1 MKRFFRLTVMFTLLF
16 TFFSCGKSERESYD
30 SIAYKE
36 VLTSLVMED
45 TDLQSL
51 SKSTNVSPEKLI
63 YIKYGVIAENEDL
76 TNYFRDLK
84 YAYDSNDES
93 EIESLLETHDFAIN
107 ENMIKELLSIK
118 DYKEQEYINNE
129 KFQSLLPEIGQRFYN
144 RKIHKFFEDKYSFI
158 GIFTNTWRYVVNS
171 KEEYIAS
178 FQREFDKE
186 LSSEDL
192 SVYLNQRI
200 NAYAQMLK
208 TEHKVLYK
216 KKTEDGNATSLL
228 ELSNA
233 NFKLDKKA
241 HDEIVKHA
249 TLDLYDFAVNVA
261 EETVIAF
268 IIWAIFAIII
278 EIKIEAAISDEIS
291 NFQSGIKKGDG
302 WLKNGIRLGISLFGS
317 YVSLENKK
325 KRIRRKYRNKQFI
338 WSTLITIVLL
348 VWSYFYV
355 MKPSAEIEVNIE
367 NKMQQQVK
375 EHFDNLNIWVA
386 TELNKI
392 TKEL

>member
-1 MKRFFRLTVMFTLLF
+1 MKKFFRLTVLLALLF

-45 TDLQSL
+45 TDLQSI

-76 TNYFRDLK
+76 TNYLRDLK

-107 ENMIKELLSIK
+107 ENMIKEPLSIK

-171 KEEYIAS
+171 KEEYIAG

-249 TLDLYDFAVNVA
+249 TLDLYDFAVNIA

>member
-107 ENMIKELLSIK
+107 ENMIKEPLSRK

-171 KEEYIAS
+171 KEEYIAG

-375 EHFDNLNIWVA
+375 EYFDNLNIWVA

>member
-1 MKRFFRLTVMFTLLF
+1 MRKFFRFTVMLTLLLSI
-16 TFFSCGKSERESYD
+16 FSCGNSERESYD
-30 SIAYKE
+30 SIAYQE
-36 VLTSLVMED
+36 VLTSLVMEY
-45 TDLQSL
+45 TDLQTL
-51 SKSTNVSPEKLI
+51 SKSTGVSPEKLVN
-63 YIKYGVIAENEDL
+63 IKYGIIAENEDL
-76 TNYFRDLK
+76 TSYLRDLK
-84 YAYDSNDES
+84 CAYDSNDES
-93 EIESLLETHDFAIN
+93 EIESLLETHDFTIN
-107 ENMIKELLSIK
+107 EKVIKEPLSIK

-144 RKIHKFFEDKYSFI
+144 KKIHKFFEDKYSFI

-178 FQREFDKE
+178 FQSDFNKE
-186 LSSEDL
+186 LSSEDF

-208 TEHKVLYK
+208 KEHEVLYK
-216 KKTEDGNATSLL
+216 KKTVDGEESYIL

-233 NFKLDKKA
+233 NFKLDKDA
-241 HDEIVKHA
+241 QDEIVKHA
-249 TLDLYDFAVNVA
+249 TLDLYDFAVDVA
-261 EETVIAF
+261 EDTVIAF
-268 IIWAIFAIII
+268 IIWAVIAILVEIAIENMII
-278 EIKIEAAISDEIS
+278 SEIRNTKL
-291 NFQSGIKKGDG
+291 FWTKKKGFWTNIAINALSIG
-302 WLKNGIRLGISLFGS
+302 CTYLNIQENEAEIRS
-317 YVSLENKK
+317 
-325 KRIRRKYRNKQFI
+325 KYRSYQFWI
-338 WSTLITIVLL
+338 SISITAILFA
-348 VWSYFYV
+348 WSYFYV

>member
-1 MKRFFRLTVMFTLLF
+1 MFTLLF

-107 ENMIKELLSIK
+107 ENMIKEPLSIK

-171 KEEYIAS
+171 KEEYIAG

-268 IIWAIFAIII
+268 IIWAIFTIII

>member
-107 ENMIKELLSIK
+107 ENMIKEPLSIK

-171 KEEYIAS
+171 KEEYIAG

-367 NKMQQQVK
+367 NKMQQQAN

>member
-107 ENMIKELLSIK
+107 ENMIKEPLSIK

-171 KEEYIAS
+171 KEEYIAG

-216 KKTEDGNATSLL
+216 KKTEDGNATYLL

-302 WLKNGIRLGISLFGS
+302 WLKNGIRLGISLYGS
-317 YVSLENKK
+317 YVSLKNKK
-325 KRIRRKYRNKQFI
+325 KRIRRKYRNQQFI

>member
-1 MKRFFRLTVMFTLLF
+1 MKKFFRLTVLLALLF
-16 TFFSCGKSERESYD
+16 TFFSCGNSERESYD
-30 SIAYKE
+30 SITYQE
-36 VLTSLVMED
+36 VFTSLVMED

-93 EIESLLETHDFAIN
+93 EIESLLETHDFTIN
-107 ENMIKELLSIK
+107 EKVIKEPLSIK

-178 FQREFDKE
+178 FQSDFNKE
-186 LSSEDL
+186 LSSEDF

-208 TEHKVLYK
+208 KEHEVLYK
-216 KKTEDGNATSLL
+216 KKTVDGEETYIL

-233 NFKLDKKA
+233 NFKLDKDA
-241 HDEIVKHA
+241 QNEIVKHA
-249 TLDLYDFAVNVA
+249 TLDLYDFAVDVA
-261 EETVIAF
+261 VDTVIAF
-268 IIWAIFAIII
+268 IIWAVIAIIVEIAI
-278 EIKIEAAISDEIS
+278 ENMISSEIR
-291 NFQSGIKKGDG
+291 N
-302 WLKNGIRLGISLFGS
+302 LKLSW
-317 YVSLENKK
+317 NKK
-325 KRIRRKYRNKQFI
+325 KGFWTNLAINALSIGSTYLNIREKEAEIRNKYRSYQFWI
-338 WSTLITIVLL
+338 SISITAILFA
-348 VWSYFYV
+348 WSYFYV

>member
-1 MKRFFRLTVMFTLLF
+1 MRKFFRFTVMLTLLLSI
-16 TFFSCGKSERESYD
+16 FSCGNSERESYD
-30 SIAYKE
+30 SIAYQE
-36 VLTSLVMED
+36 VLTSLVMEY
-45 TDLQSL
+45 TDLQTL
-51 SKSTNVSPEKLI
+51 SKSTGVSPEKLVN
-63 YIKYGVIAENEDL
+63 IKYGIIAENEDL
-76 TNYFRDLK
+76 TSYLRDLK
-84 YAYDSNDES
+84 CAYDSNDES
-93 EIESLLETHDFAIN
+93 EIESLLETHDFTIN
-107 ENMIKELLSIK
+107 EKVIKEPLSIK

-178 FQREFDKE
+178 FQSDFNKE
-186 LSSEDL
+186 LSSEDF

-208 TEHKVLYK
+208 KEHEVLYK
-216 KKTEDGNATSLL
+216 KKTVDGEETYIL

-233 NFKLDKKA
+233 NFKLDKDA
-241 HDEIVKHA
+241 QNEIVKHA

-291 NFQSGIKKGDG
+291 NFHSGIKKGDG
-302 WLKNGIRLGISLFGS
+302 WIKNGIRLGISLLGS
-317 YVSLENKK
+317 YANLENKK
-325 KRIRRKYRNKQFI
+325 KRIRKKYRNKQFL

-348 VWSYFYV
+348 VWSYYYV

-375 EHFDNLNIWVA
+375 EHFDNLNIWVG

>member
-36 VLTSLVMED
+36 VLTSLIMED

-107 ENMIKELLSIK
+107 ENMIKEPLSIK

-171 KEEYIAS
+171 KEEYIAG

-302 WLKNGIRLGISLFGS
+302 WLKNGIRLGISLYGS
-317 YVSLENKK
+317 YVSLKNKK
-325 KRIRRKYRNKQFI
+325 KRIRRKYRNQQFI

-375 EHFDNLNIWVA
+375 EYFDNLNIWVA

>member
-107 ENMIKELLSIK
+107 ENMIKEPLSIK

-171 KEEYIAS
+171 KEEYIAG

-375 EHFDNLNIWVA
+375 EYFDNLNIWVA

>member
-107 ENMIKELLSIK
+107 ENMIKEPLSIK

-171 KEEYIAS
+171 KEEYIAG

-325 KRIRRKYRNKQFI
+325 KRIRRKYRNQQFI

>member
-1 MKRFFRLTVMFTLLF
+1 MKRFFRLTVMFILLF

-63 YIKYGVIAENEDL
+63 YIKYGVITENEDL

-107 ENMIKELLSIK
+107 ENMIKEPLSIK

-171 KEEYIAS
+171 KEEYIAG

-249 TLDLYDFAVNVA
+249 TLDLYDFAVNIA

-325 KRIRRKYRNKQFI
+325 KQIRRKYRNKQFI

>member
-1 MKRFFRLTVMFTLLF
+1 MLTLLF
-16 TFFSCGKSERESYD
+16 SIFSCGNSERESYD
-30 SIAYKE
+30 SIAYQE
-36 VLTSLVMED
+36 VLTSLVMEY
-45 TDLQSL
+45 TDLQTL
-51 SKSTNVSPEKLI
+51 SKSTGVSPEKLVN
-63 YIKYGVIAENEDL
+63 IKYGIIAENEDL
-76 TNYFRDLK
+76 TSYLRDLK
-84 YAYDSNDES
+84 CAYDSNDES
-93 EIESLLETHDFAIN
+93 EIESLLETHDFTIN
-107 ENMIKELLSIK
+107 EKVIKEPLSIK

-178 FQREFDKE
+178 FQSDFNKE
-186 LSSEDL
+186 LSSEDF

-208 TEHKVLYK
+208 KEHEVLYK
-216 KKTEDGNATSLL
+216 KKTVDGEETYIL

-233 NFKLDKKA
+233 NFKLDKDA
-241 HDEIVKHA
+241 QNEIVKHA
-249 TLDLYDFAVNVA
+249 TLDLYDFAVDVA
-261 EETVIAF
+261 EDTVIAF
-268 IIWAIFAIII
+268 IIWAVIAIIVEIAI
-278 EIKIEAAISDEIS
+278 ENMISSEIR
-291 NFQSGIKKGDG
+291 N
-302 WLKNGIRLGISLFGS
+302 LKLSW
-317 YVSLENKK
+317 NKK
-325 KRIRRKYRNKQFI
+325 KGFWTNLAINALSIGSTYLNIREKEAEIRNKYRSYQFWI
-338 WSTLITIVLL
+338 SISITAILFA
-348 VWSYFYV
+348 WSYFYV

-375 EHFDNLNIWVA
+375 EHFDNQNIWVA

>member
-1 MKRFFRLTVMFTLLF
+1 
-16 TFFSCGKSERESYD
+16 
-30 SIAYKE
+30 
-36 VLTSLVMED
+36 
-45 TDLQSL
+45 
-51 SKSTNVSPEKLI
+51 
-63 YIKYGVIAENEDL
+63 
-76 TNYFRDLK
+76 
-84 YAYDSNDES
+84 
-93 EIESLLETHDFAIN
+93 
-107 ENMIKELLSIK
+107 
-118 DYKEQEYINNE
+118 
-129 KFQSLLPEIGQRFYN
+129 
-144 RKIHKFFEDKYSFI
+144 
-158 GIFTNTWRYVVNS
+158 
-171 KEEYIAS
+171 
-178 FQREFDKE
+178 
-186 LSSEDL
+186 
-192 SVYLNQRI
+192 
-200 NAYAQMLK
+200 MLK

-249 TLDLYDFAVNVA
+249 TLDLYDFVVNVA

-302 WLKNGIRLGISLFGS
+302 WLKNGIRLGINLFGS

-325 KRIRRKYRNKQFI
+325 KRIRRKYRN
-338 WSTLITIVLL
+338 SITAILFA
-348 VWSYFYV
+348 WSYFYV

>member
-107 ENMIKELLSIK
+107 ENMIKEPLSIK

-171 KEEYIAS
+171 KEEYIAG

-216 KKTEDGNATSLL
+216 KKTEDGKATSLL

-233 NFKLDKKA
+233 NFKLDKDA
-241 HDEIVKHA
+241 QDEIVKHA

>member
-1 MKRFFRLTVMFTLLF
+1 MFTLLF

-171 KEEYIAS
+171 KEEYIAG

>member
-107 ENMIKELLSIK
+107 ENMIKEPLSIK

-171 KEEYIAS
+171 KEEYIAG

-338 WSTLITIVLL
+338 WYTLITIVLL

>member
-1 MKRFFRLTVMFTLLF
+1 MKKFFRLTVMFTLLF
-16 TFFSCGKSERESYD
+16 TFFSCGNSERESYD
-30 SIAYKE
+30 SITSQE
-36 VLTSLVMED
+36 VFTSLVMED

-76 TNYFRDLK
+76 TNYLRDLK

-107 ENMIKELLSIK
+107 ENMIKEPLSIK

-171 KEEYIAS
+171 KEEYIAG

-241 HDEIVKHA
+241 QDEIVKHA

-317 YVSLENKK
+317 YVSLEKK
-325 KRIRRKYRNKQFI
+325 KKQIRRKYRNKQFL
-338 WSTLITIVLL
+338 WSTLITVVLL

-367 NKMQQQVK
+367 NKMQQRVK

>member
-1 MKRFFRLTVMFTLLF
+1 MKRFFRLTLMFTLLF

-107 ENMIKELLSIK
+107 ENMIKEPLSIK

-171 KEEYIAS
+171 KEEYIAG

-278 EIKIEAAISDEIS
+278 EIKIEAAISDAIS

-317 YVSLENKK
+317 YVNLENKK

>member
-1 MKRFFRLTVMFTLLF
+1 MKKFFRLTVMLALLF
-16 TFFSCGKSERESYD
+16 TIFSCGNSERESYD
-30 SIAYKE
+30 SITYQE
-36 VLTSLVMED
+36 VFTSLVMED

-63 YIKYGVIAENEDL
+63 YIKYGIIAENGDL
-76 TNYFRDLK
+76 TNYLRDLK
-84 YAYDSNDES
+84 CAYDSNNES
-93 EIESLLETHDFAIN
+93 EIESLLETHDFTIN
-107 ENMIKELLSIK
+107 DNVIKEPLSIK
-118 DYKEQEYINNE
+118 DYKEKEYINNE

-144 RKIHKFFEDKYSFI
+144 RKIHKFFEDKYSYI
-158 GIFTNTWRYVVNS
+158 GIFTNTWCYVVNS
-171 KEEYIAS
+171 KEEYIAG

-216 KKTEDGNATSLL
+216 KKAEDGNATSLL

-241 HDEIVKHA
+241 QDEIVKHA

-317 YVSLENKK
+317 YVSLEKK
-325 KRIRRKYRNKQFI
+325 KKQIRRKYRNKQFL
-338 WSTLITIVLL
+338 WSTLITVVLL

-367 NKMQQQVK
+367 NKMQQRVK

>member
-1 MKRFFRLTVMFTLLF
+1 MKKFFRLTVLLALLF
-16 TFFSCGKSERESYD
+16 TFFSCGNSERESYD
-30 SIAYKE
+30 SITYQE
-36 VLTSLVMED
+36 VFTSLVMED

-76 TNYFRDLK
+76 TNYLRDLK

-107 ENMIKELLSIK
+107 ENMIKEPLSIK

-171 KEEYIAS
+171 KEEYIAG

-241 HDEIVKHA
+241 QDEIVKHA

-268 IIWAIFAIII
+268 MIWAIFAIII

>member
-107 ENMIKELLSIK
+107 ENMIKEPLSIK

-171 KEEYIAS
+171 KEEYIAG

>member
-1 MKRFFRLTVMFTLLF
+1 MKKFFRLTVMFTLLF
-16 TFFSCGKSERESYD
+16 TFFSCGNSERESYD
-30 SIAYKE
+30 SITYQE
-36 VLTSLVMED
+36 VFTSLVMED

-76 TNYFRDLK
+76 TNYLRDLK

-107 ENMIKELLSIK
+107 ENMIKEPLSIK

-158 GIFTNTWRYVVNS
+158 GIFTNTWRYVVNC
-171 KEEYIAS
+171 KEEYIAG

>member
-1 MKRFFRLTVMFTLLF
+1 MKKFFRLTVLLALLF

-45 TDLQSL
+45 TDLQSI

-76 TNYFRDLK
+76 TNYLRDLK

-107 ENMIKELLSIK
+107 ENMIKEPLSIK

-158 GIFTNTWRYVVNS
+158 GVFTNTWRYVVNS
-171 KEEYIAS
+171 KEEYIAG
-178 FQREFDKE
+178 FQREFDNE

-208 TEHKVLYK
+208 TEHKVLYM

-392 TKEL
+392 TKQL

>member
-1 MKRFFRLTVMFTLLF
+1 MKKFFRLTVLLALHF
-16 TFFSCGKSERESYD
+16 TFFSCGNNERESYD
-30 SIAYKE
+30 SITYQE
-36 VLTSLVMED
+36 VFTSLVMED

-107 ENMIKELLSIK
+107 ENMIKEPLSIK

-171 KEEYIAS
+171 KEEYIAG

-249 TLDLYDFAVNVA
+249 TLDLYDFVVNVA

-291 NFQSGIKKGDG
+291 NFHSGIKKGDG
-302 WLKNGIRLGISLFGS
+302 WLKNGIRLGLSLFGS
-317 YVSLENKK
+317 YVSLEDKK
-325 KRIRRKYRNKQFI
+325 KRIRRKYRNKQFM

>member
-1 MKRFFRLTVMFTLLF
+1 MFTLLF

-63 YIKYGVIAENEDL
+63 YIKYGLIAENEDL
-76 TNYFRDLK
+76 TNYLRDLK

-171 KEEYIAS
+171 KEEYIAG

-386 TELNKI
+386 TELNKR

>member
-1 MKRFFRLTVMFTLLF
+1 MKKFFRLTVLLALLF

-45 TDLQSL
+45 TDLQSI

-76 TNYFRDLK
+76 TNYLRDLK

-107 ENMIKELLSIK
+107 ENMIKEPLSIK

-158 GIFTNTWRYVVNS
+158 GVFTNTWRYVVNS
-171 KEEYIAS
+171 KEEYVAG
-178 FQREFDKE
+178 FQREFDNE

-208 TEHKVLYK
+208 TEHKVLYM

>member
-171 KEEYIAS
+171 KEEYIAG

-216 KKTEDGNATSLL
+216 KKTEDGNATYLL

-367 NKMQQQVK
+367 NKIQQQVK

>member
-1 MKRFFRLTVMFTLLF
+1 MKKFFRLTVLLALLF
-16 TFFSCGKSERESYD
+16 TFFSCGNSERESYD
-30 SIAYKE
+30 SIAYQE
-36 VLTSLVMED
+36 VLTSLVMEY
-45 TDLQSL
+45 TDLQTL
-51 SKSTNVSPEKLI
+51 SKSTGVSPEKLVN
-63 YIKYGVIAENEDL
+63 IKYGIIAENEDL
-76 TNYFRDLK
+76 TSYLRDLK
-84 YAYDSNDES
+84 CAYDSNDES
-93 EIESLLETHDFAIN
+93 EIESLLETHDFTIN
-107 ENMIKELLSIK
+107 EKVIKEPLSIK

-178 FQREFDKE
+178 FQSDFNKE
-186 LSSEDL
+186 LSSEDF

-208 TEHKVLYK
+208 KEHEVLYK
-216 KKTEDGNATSLL
+216 KKTVDGEETYIL

-233 NFKLDKKA
+233 NFKLDKDA
-241 HDEIVKHA
+241 QNEIVKHA
-249 TLDLYDFAVNVA
+249 TLDLYDFAVDVA

-291 NFQSGIKKGDG
+291 NFHSGIKKGDG
-302 WLKNGIRLGISLFGS
+302 WIKNGIRLGISLLGS
-317 YVSLENKK
+317 YANLENKK
-325 KRIRRKYRNKQFI
+325 KRIRKKYRNKQFL

-348 VWSYFYV
+348 VWSYYYV

-375 EHFDNLNIWVA
+375 EHFDNLNIWVG

>member
-107 ENMIKELLSIK
+107 ENMIKEPLSIK

-178 FQREFDKE
+178 FQREFDKD

-208 TEHKVLYK
+208 TEHEVLYK
-216 KKTEDGNATSLL
+216 KKAEDGKATSLL

-325 KRIRRKYRNKQFI
+325 KRIRRKYRNQQFI

>member
-16 TFFSCGKSERESYD
+16 TFFSCGNSERESYD
-30 SIAYKE
+30 SITYQE
-36 VLTSLVMED
+36 VFTSLVMED

-107 ENMIKELLSIK
+107 ENMIKEPLSIK

-171 KEEYIAS
+171 KEEYIAG

>member
-1 MKRFFRLTVMFTLLF
+1 MKRFFRLTVMFILLF

-30 SIAYKE
+30 SIAYRE

-107 ENMIKELLSIK
+107 ENMIKEPLSIK

-171 KEEYIAS
+171 KEEYIAG

-249 TLDLYDFAVNVA
+249 TLDLYDFAVNIA

-325 KRIRRKYRNKQFI
+325 KQIRRKYRNKQFI

>member
-1 MKRFFRLTVMFTLLF
+1 MTVMFTLLF

-36 VLTSLVMED
+36 VLTSLIMED

-107 ENMIKELLSIK
+107 ENMIKEPLSIK

-171 KEEYIAS
+171 KEEYIAG

>member
-107 ENMIKELLSIK
+107 ENMIKEPLSIK

-171 KEEYIAS
+171 KEEYIAG

-216 KKTEDGNATSLL
+216 KKTEDGNATYLL

>member
-1 MKRFFRLTVMFTLLF
+1 MKRFFRLTVMFTLLC

-171 KEEYIAS
+171 KEEYIAG

-302 WLKNGIRLGISLFGS
+302 WLKNGIRLGISLYGS
-317 YVSLENKK
+317 YVSLKNKK
-325 KRIRRKYRNKQFI
+325 KRIRRKYRNQQFI

>member
-1 MKRFFRLTVMFTLLF
+1 MFTLLF

-107 ENMIKELLSIK
+107 ENMIKEPLSIK

-171 KEEYIAS
+171 KEEYIAG

>member
-1 MKRFFRLTVMFTLLF
+1 MKRIFRLIVMFTLLF

-107 ENMIKELLSIK
+107 ENMIKEPLSIK

-171 KEEYIAS
+171 KEEYIAG